1 MKNKNSISRA
11 RQNKASAWEGAPQ
24 SNEAKESLKE
34 NHDSTKHTM
43 ANLAISTLSMAE
55 LLTDLKSNADDVDKI
70 SNGATTFEIP
80 R

>member
-1 MKNKNSISRA
+1 MKNKNSISRTQ
-11 RQNKASAWEGAPQ
+11 QNKVSTWEDMPQ
-24 SNEAKESLKE
+24 SKEAKESLN
-34 NHDSTKHTM
+34 NHNSAKHTM
-43 ANLAISTLSMAE
+43 ANLAINTFAE

>member
-11 RQNKASAWEGAPQ
+11 QQNKASAWEDMPQ
-24 SNEAKESLKE
+24 SKEAKESLSSH
-34 NHDSTKHTM
+34 NSAKHTM
-43 ANLAISTLSMAE
+43 ANLAIKTFAE